1 MEPFEYLEP
10 NNITEVCS
18 LLSQY
23 GDDAKVI
30 AGGTDLI
37 ISMKK
42 TILSPTYLI
51 GMSQLPNLNHI
62 DRTDTNDIRIGALS
76 SLRDIEVSPLV
87 RGRLPILAVASS
99 EMASPAIRNIAT
111 IGGNLCNAAPSADT
125 APPLIALGAQ
135 AVLAGPKGER
145 AIQLESFFTGPGTT
159 VLNFDEIL
167 VNIQVPIPPPY
178 SLGAY
183 LKLKR
188 TAVDI
193 AIVGVALLATM
204 DPEHET
210 ITDARIVLGA
220 VAPTPIRAK
229 RAEAKIIGQ
238 TMTEGQWIERAGHI
252 AAEEAQPIHDF
263 RASAEYR
270 REMVKVLVRQAIKQV
285 IASWSQDQAEI
296 KE

>member
-10 NNITEVCS
+10 NSTTEVCS

-37 ISMKK
+37 VSMKK
-42 TILSPTYLI
+42 RILAPNYLI

-76 SLRDIEVSPLV
+76 SLRDIEMSPLV
-87 RGRLPILAVASS
+87 RDRLPILSYASS
-99 EMASPAIRNIAT
+99 KMASPAIRNMAT

-135 AVLAGPKGER
+135 TVLVGPKGER
-145 AIQLESFFTGPGTT
+145 TIQLENFFTGPGTT
-159 VLNFDEIL
+159 VLNADEIL
-167 VNIQVPIPPPY
+167 VSIQVQNPPPY
-178 SLGAY
+178 TSGSY
-183 LKLKR
+183 LKLQR

-193 AIVGVALLATM
+193 AVVGVALVASIE
-204 DPEHET
+204 PEHKT
-210 ITDARIVLGA
+210 IANARIVLGA

-229 RAEAKIIGQ
+229 RAEEKAIGQ
-238 TMTEGQWIERAGHI
+238 AITEGQWIEKVSQT
-252 AAEEAQPIHDF
+252 AAEEARPITDV

-285 IASWSQDQAEI
+285 IASWSPNQAKL